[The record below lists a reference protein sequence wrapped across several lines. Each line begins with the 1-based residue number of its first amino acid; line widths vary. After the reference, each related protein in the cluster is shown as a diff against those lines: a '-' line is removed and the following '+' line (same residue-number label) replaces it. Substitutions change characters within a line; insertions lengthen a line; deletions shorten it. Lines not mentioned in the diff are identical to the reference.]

1 MRFLIVLKSN
11 LKRILKNKT
20 LIFANF
26 LIPLAIVLI
35 FGFIFKN
42 TSMDSKKDIIINS
55 DRGVY
60 GEEFIKE
67 LKINSKIE
75 VYEKNDAIERLKK
88 KRITVCYEIPENFS
102 ELIGKGEKPKIISYS
117 LEKNM
122 NLGNFEFNA
131 NSVINKMLLKGELKN
146 SGSDVS
152 MENLRSDGV
161 KVEVIAKEKKTVEDT
176 VVLNM
181 LISFVFFSSIGV
193 ATEFFQLKKENIL
206 KRSFTTANSSRTIIG
221 AILGALFILTSICYS
236 IIFLMNI
243 FINAPNT
250 LNKAPIILLNLVFI
264 VFFSLS
270 LGVFITRIVKNEK
283 LIAMVLQIII
293 SLTCFVG
300 GSFAPIEFLPK
311 GVRVFSKFTP
321 QYWSVQS
328 IRTGNVTL
336 AFVVLLFAVVLFTAG
351 TFKVKNFID

>member
-1 MRFLIVLKSN
+1 MRFLIVLRSN

-26 LIPLAIVLI
+26 LIPLAIVFI

-55 DRGVY
+55 DKGIY
-60 GEEFIKE
+60 GEEFVKE

-75 VYEKNDAIERLKK
+75 VYEKKDAIERLKK

-102 ELIGKGEKPKIISYS
+102 ELIGRGEKPKILSYS

-122 NLGNFEFNA
+122 NLGDFEFNA
-131 NSVINKMLLKGELKN
+131 NSVINKMLLKGEFKN
-146 SGSDVS
+146 SGMDIS
-152 MENLRSDGV
+152 MESLRGDGG
-161 KVEVIAKEKKTVEDT
+161 KIEVIAKEKNNIGDR

-193 ATEFFQLKKENIL
+193 ATEIFQLKKENIL
-206 KRSFTTANSSRTIIG
+206 KRSFTTANSTRTIIG

-236 IIFLMNI
+236 IIFLINI

-250 LNKAPIILLNLVFI
+250 LSKAPIIILNLVLI
-264 VFFSLS
+264 VLFSLS

-283 LIAMVLQIII
+283 LINIVLQIIV

-321 QYWSVQS
+321 QYWTMQS
-328 IRTGNVTL
+328 IRTGNVWL
-336 AFVVLLFAVVLFTAG
+336 SFVVLLFAIVLFTTG
-351 TFKVKNFID
+351 TFRSKNFID